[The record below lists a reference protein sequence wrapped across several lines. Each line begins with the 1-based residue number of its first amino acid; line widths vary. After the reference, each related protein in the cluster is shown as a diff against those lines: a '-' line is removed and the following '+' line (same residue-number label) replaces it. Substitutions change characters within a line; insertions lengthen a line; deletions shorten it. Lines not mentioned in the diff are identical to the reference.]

1 MTQIFISLG
10 SNTGNRFKQLKK
22 SIEQLQNL
30 TGNLIKISDIFES
43 KSWAYKDADYL
54 NAVIEIETLLSPKK
68 LLQKT
73 QEIEKELGRKSKTQI
88 QNGQPVY
95 SSRTIDIDILFYG
108 NKIIN
113 SEHLSIPHPL
123 MHLRRFVLKPMMQI
137 APDYIHPVLK
147 ETIETLYI
155 RCEDKSSLTLFRKI
169 QTKDFR
175 LL

>member
-1 MTQIFISLG
+1 MTQIFLSLG

-22 SIEQLQNL
+22 SLKQLQNY
-30 TGNLIKISDIFES
+30 TGILINISDIFES
-43 KSWAYKDADYL
+43 KSWAYEDTDYL
-54 NAVIEIETLLSPKK
+54 NAVIEIETKLSPEE

-88 QNGQPVY
+88 KNGKPVY

-108 NKIIN
+108 DRIIN
-113 SEHLSIPHPL
+113 SKYLSIPHPL
-123 MHLRRFVLKPMMQI
+123 MHFRRFVLTPMMQI
-137 APDYIHPVLK
+137 APDFIHPVFG

-155 RCEDKSSLTLFRKI
+155 RCEDNNPLTLFREI
-169 QTKDFR
+169 QTEDFR